1 MPMRKMGKTTDIEE
15 GVVVSSGV
23 EEGEQC
29 SDTVGFN
36 YKPEADSKSEQPSG

>member
-1 MPMRKMGKTTDIEE
+1 MGQMTDIGEE
-15 GVVVSSGV
+15 VVVSSGV

-36 YKPEADSKSEQPSG
+36 YKPEADSKSGQLSG

>member
-1 MPMRKMGKTTDIEE
+1 MGKMTDIGV

-36 YKPEADSKSEQPSG
+36 YKP